1 MTTMYEP
8 LWLVSD
14 KYPGVV
20 PNVRTQG
27 FMALAI
33 AVSIL
38 WALVWYAFWTPIYML
53 MVAG

>member
-1 MTTMYEP
+1 MYEP

-27 FMALAI
+27 FMALTI

-38 WALVWYAFWTPIYML
+38 WALVWYEFWTVIDML